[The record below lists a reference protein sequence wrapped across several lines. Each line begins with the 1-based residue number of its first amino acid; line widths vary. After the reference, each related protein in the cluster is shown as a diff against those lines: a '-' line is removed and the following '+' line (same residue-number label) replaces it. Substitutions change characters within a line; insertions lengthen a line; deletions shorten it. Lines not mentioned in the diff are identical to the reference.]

1 MRVLEGGW
9 YLINMALVKL
19 VPTYCRELNKYMG
32 LKRNLT
38 HFCIAELCN
47 CLKNP
52 HRSWLAHM
60 SFQLKV
66 NGFGLPANCGSRRR
80 HFETRQDP
88 GDEFT
93 WTTVS
98 PSLPNPPPT
107 PPLFSGIVY
116 LLSFVMASRKIHFK
130 EEKKFWIVDVLF
142 IYIYQSMTWIS
153 AFEAAEKHK
162 IMVT

>member
-1 MRVLEGGW
+1 
-9 YLINMALVKL
+9 
-19 VPTYCRELNKYMG
+19 
-32 LKRNLT
+32 
-38 HFCIAELCN
+38 
-47 CLKNP
+47 
-52 HRSWLAHM
+52 M
-60 SFQLKV
+60 SLQLKV
-66 NGFGLPANCGSRRR
+66 NGFGLPANCVSRRR

-142 IYIYQSMTWIS
+142 IYIYQSMT
-153 AFEAAEKHK
+153 
-162 IMVT
+162 

>member
-1 MRVLEGGW
+1 MW
-9 YLINMALVKL
+9 
-19 VPTYCRELNKYMG
+19 

-47 CLKNP
+47 CLKNT

-60 SFQLKV
+60 SLQLKV

-80 HFETRQDP
+80 HILKHEKTLETRLH
-88 GDEFT
+88 GDQWPLPPSST
-93 WTTVS
+93 LPS
-98 PSLPNPPPT
+98 PRS
-107 PPLFSGIVY
+107 PLFSGIVY

-142 IYIYQSMTWIS
+142 IYIYQSITWIS

-162 IMVT
+162 IMVTWKKVPFLTFFAWSGILKSLCWRL